1 MNNISNKLSS
11 RLESRKEAG
20 LLRSLS
26 DAGGLID
33 FTSNDYLGFARNEHL
48 RELILAKMSAD
59 DGILGSTGSRLLR
72 GNNKRFEDL
81 ENTISKFHNADTGLL
96 FNSGFAANTGLI
108 AAVGHE
114 CNRIIYDELVHA
126 SIHDGMRLCRTP
138 KISFQHN
145 NLNHLEEILR
155 ETTGDDII
163 LVESLYSM
171 EGDFAPLT
179 ELSELADKYGAS
191 LIVDEAHAT
200 GIYGEDGKGM
210 VVKNGLENKVF
221 ATVVTFGKALGSHGA
236 IVLGGEVLRDYLINF
251 ARPFIYSTAKS
262 IHSLMAIEAAYEL
275 LPEAEIQRRALS
287 ENIKLFIELK
297 GEEFIKEKHSQ
308 IQSIIIPG
316 NLEVRNAANEFQ
328 KLGFDV
334 RPIVSPTVP
343 AGKERLRI
351 CLHSFNTK
359 EEINSLTLS
368 LSAFAAKV

>member
-1 MNNISNKLSS
+1 M
-11 RLESRKEAG
+11 ESRKEAG